1 METGVRA
8 RDTPRLRESGR
19 LHLRSL
25 PAGVAL
31 GMSLP
36 LSGPRFLHP
45 GKGLLDTTMLEALSS
60 PEIPAFGNKVGC
72 GKI

>member
-1 METGVRA
+1 METGSEPGDA
-8 RDTPRLRESGR
+8 PRLRESGR
-19 LHLRSL
+19 LHPRSL

-31 GMSLP
+31 GTSLP

-45 GKGLLDTTMLEALSS
+45 GKGLLDTTMLEAPSS
-60 PEIPAFGNKVGC
+60 PEIPAFASKVGC